1 MRGTNSSSRLCR
13 PELSRWCRSNQESCF
28 ERATVG
34 ESSRRLLR
42 EPPRPLLLTLVYGR
56 DIRGRNNGLVVM
68 QRTGVTNFMQAQK
81 GLRRSTSDEGSP
93 KKSTTVRGQEIEI
106 YFYNNQFF

>member
-34 ESSRRLLR
+34 ESFRRLLR
-42 EPPRPLLLTLVYGR
+42 EPPRPLLLTLLYGR

-68 QRTGVTNFMQAQK
+68 QRKGVRNFMQAQK
-81 GLRRSTSDEGSP
+81 GQRRSTRDH
-93 KKSTTVRGQEIEI
+93 KKIVRGQACSRD
-106 YFYNNQFF
+106 